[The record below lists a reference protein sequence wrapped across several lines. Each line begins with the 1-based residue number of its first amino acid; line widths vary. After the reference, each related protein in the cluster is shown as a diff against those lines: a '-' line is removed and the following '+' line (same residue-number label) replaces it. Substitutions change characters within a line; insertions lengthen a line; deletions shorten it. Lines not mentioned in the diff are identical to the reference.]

1 MSQEDEK
8 QNQEDHFD
16 TGPFSMLLS
25 SVRTNDQILISC
37 RNNRK
42 VLGKL
47 KAFDRHLNMILED
60 VCETWLEKPKNS
72 KNSKAIPK
80 ER

>member
-1 MSQEDEK
+1 MSDEERKIQEE
-8 QNQEDHFD
+8 HFD
-16 TGPFSMLLS
+16 TGPFSMLLA
-25 SVRTNDQILISC
+25 SVRTNEQVLISC

-42 VLGKL
+42 VLGRL

-60 VCETWLEKPKNS
+60 VCETWLERPSGSKKGKP
-72 KNSKAIPK
+72 IPK

>member
-1 MSQEDEK
+1 MSEEKEIPIQEE
-8 QNQEDHFD
+8 HFD
-16 TGPFSMLLS
+16 TGPFSMLLDV
-25 SVRTNDQILISC
+25 VRHNGQILISC

-47 KAFDRHLNMILED
+47 KAFDRHLNMVLED
-60 VCETWLEKPKNS
+60 VCETWLERPKGG
-72 KNSKAIPK
+72 KSKAPVTR